1 MYQTNVHDTENEKSN
16 EEVKIGVVTN
26 CNKLNVREEPSLE
39 AGIIC
44 EVDSQTELMIDERES
59 TDEFYK
65 VFTASGLEGFC
76 MKKFISVQP

>member
-1 MYQTNVHDTENEKSN
+1 MYQTDIHDIENEKIN

-39 AGIIC
+39 AAIIC
-44 EVDSQTELMIDERES
+44 EVNFQEELMIDESES

-65 VFTASGLEGFC
+65 IFTVFGLEGFC
-76 MKKFISVQP
+76 IKKFITVQP